1 MNGFDASVWTGRR
14 DIGERGDTARLF
26 ERVEAFEASRLGPGQ
41 AQVPG
46 RLSGAP
52 VLIGFCCDEGVRR
65 NQGRIGAAH
74 APRALRRALAGLP
87 AHRLVRCFD
96 AGDVLCESEDLEA
109 AQAALGER
117 VREVLA
123 SGARP
128 IVLGGGHEVAW
139 GTYTGL
145 RRWLSEPAPS
155 HAASDRPRRLLVVN
169 FDAHFDLRTARPG
182 NSGTPFDQIARD
194 CEARGTPWR
203 YACFGI
209 SELSNTPALFVR
221 ADEIGAHYVLDVA
234 MRERDLDDRLAE
246 LDRLIDEA
254 DDIYLTI
261 DLDVLP
267 ASVAPG
273 VSAPAALG
281 VPLAVVEAMVMR
293 VRASA
298 KLRAADIAEYNP
310 QYDQDNHAAR
320 AAARLVYRLL

>member
-1 MNGFDASVWTGRR
+1 MNGFDVSVWSGRR
-14 DIGERGDTARLF
+14 DNGERGETARLF
-26 ERVEAFEASRLGPGQ
+26 ERVRAYEGAASAPG
-41 AQVPG
+41 A
-46 RLSGAP
+46 LSGAP

-65 NQGRIGAAH
+65 NQGRIGAAQ

-87 AHRLVRCFD
+87 AHRVEQCFD
-96 AGDVLCESEDLEA
+96 AGDVFCESEDLEV

-123 SGARP
+123 SGASP

-145 RRWLSEPAPS
+145 RRWLSEQGPS
-155 HAASDRPRRLLVVN
+155 PSARRLLVVN
-169 FDAHFDLRTARPG
+169 FDAHFDLRMTRPG

-194 CEARGTPWR
+194 CEARGAHWR
-203 YACFGI
+203 YTCFGI
-209 SELSNTPALFVR
+209 SELSNTPALFAR
-221 ADEIGAHYVLDVA
+221 ADEIGAHYALDVA

-281 VPLAVVEAMVMR
+281 VPLAVIETMVMR

-310 QYDQDNHAAR
+310 QYDRDDHAAR
-320 AAARLVYRLL
+320 AAARLLYRLL

>member
-1 MNGFDASVWTGRR
+1 MNGFDASVWSARR
-14 DIGERGDTARLF
+14 DTGERGDTARLF
-26 ERVEAFEASRLGPGQ
+26 ERVRAYDAAASAP
-41 AQVPG
+41 AQ
-46 RLSGAP
+46 LIGAP

-65 NQGRIGAAH
+65 NQGRIGAAQ

-87 AHRLVRCFD
+87 AHRVAQCFD

-117 VREVLA
+117 VRDVLA

-139 GTYTGL
+139 ATYTGL
-145 RRWLSEPAPS
+145 RRWLVEQAPS
-155 HAASDRPRRLLVVN
+155 PWAPHGPRRLLVVN
-169 FDAHFDLRTARPG
+169 FDAHFDLRTTRPG

-194 CEARGTPWR
+194 CEARAAPWR
-203 YACFGI
+203 YACFGV
-209 SELSNTPALFVR
+209 SELSNTAALFAR
-221 ADEIGAHYVLDVA
+221 ADEIGAHYAFDVA

-261 DLDVLP
+261 DLDVLH

-281 VPLAVVEAMVMR
+281 VPLAVIEAMVMR

-320 AAARLVYRLL
+320 AAARLLYRLL

>member
-1 MNGFDASVWTGRR
+1 MSIGFDSAVWSGRR
-14 DIGERGDTARLF
+14 DRGEVGDTARLF
-26 ERVEAFEASRLGPGQ
+26 ERVRPYDVGAT
-41 AQVPG
+41 VD
-46 RLSGAP
+46 GAP

-65 NQGRIGAAH
+65 NQGRVGAAD
-74 APRALRRALAGLP
+74 APRALRCALAGLP
-87 AHRLVRCFD
+87 AHRLKECFD
-96 AGDVLCESEDLEA
+96 AGDIVCVGEDLEG
-109 AQAALGER
+109 AQAALGEEVQR
-117 VREVLA
+117 VLA
-123 SGARP
+123 AGARP

-139 GTYTGL
+139 GTYGGL
-145 RRWLSEPAPS
+145 RDWLGQQE
-155 HAASDRPRRLLVVN
+155 RPEQPGTVNGGVGQARRLLVVN

-194 CEARGTPWR
+194 CEARGAALT

-209 SELSNTPALFVR
+209 SELANTAALFAR
-221 ADEIGAHYVLDVA
+221 ADEIGAHYVLDSD
-234 MRERDLDDRLAE
+234 MQERHLDERLSQ
-246 LDRLIDEA
+246 LDRLIGTA

-281 VPLAVVEAMVMR
+281 VPLAVIEAMIVR

-298 KLRAADIAEYNP
+298 KLRVADIAEYNP
-310 QYDQDNHAAR
+310 RYDRDNHSAR

>member
-14 DIGERGDTARLF
+14 DTGERGDTARLF
-26 ERVEAFEASRLGPGQ
+26 ERVRAFDGAAQ
-41 AQVPG
+41 ARAP
-46 RLSGAP
+46 LAEAP

-74 APRALRRALAGLP
+74 APRVLRRALAGLP
-87 AHRLVRCFD
+87 AHRLNQCFD
-96 AGDVLCESEDLEA
+96 AGDVRCEGEDLEG
-109 AQAALGER
+109 AQAALGVR
-117 VREVLA
+117 VRDVLA
-123 SGARP
+123 AGARP
-128 IVLGGGHEVAW
+128 IVIGGGHEVAW
-139 GTYTGL
+139 GTYSGL
-145 RRWLSEPAPS
+145 RRWLSEQAPPRG
-155 HAASDRPRRLLVVN
+155 ARRLLVVN

-194 CEARGTPWR
+194 CEARGALWR
-203 YACFGI
+203 YACFGV
-209 SELSNTPALFVR
+209 SELANTSALFAR
-221 ADEIGAHYVLDVA
+221 AGEIGAHYVLDVA

-246 LDRLIDEA
+246 LDRLIGEA
-254 DDIYLTI
+254 DDVYLTI

-281 VPLAVVEAMVMR
+281 APLAVIEAMVMR
-293 VRASA
+293 VRASG

-320 AAARLVYRLL
+320 AAARLLYRLL

>member
-1 MNGFDASVWTGRR
+1 MNGFDASVWSGRR
-14 DIGERGDTARLF
+14 DTGERGDTARLF
-26 ERVEAFEASRLGPGQ
+26 ERVRAYDAAASAQARLT
-41 AQVPG
+41 
-46 RLSGAP
+46 GAP

-65 NQGRIGAAH
+65 NQGRIGAAQ

-87 AHRLVRCFD
+87 AHRVAQCFD
-96 AGDVLCESEDLEA
+96 AGDVLCASENLEA

-145 RRWLSEPAPS
+145 RQWLAEQAPS
-155 HAASDRPRRLLVVN
+155 PSAPHRTRRLLVVN
-169 FDAHFDLRTARPG
+169 FDAHFDLRTTRPG

-194 CEARGTPWR
+194 CEARGAPWR

-209 SELSNTPALFVR
+209 SELSNTAALFAR
-221 ADEIGAHYVLDVA
+221 ADEIGAYYALDVT

-281 VPLAVVEAMVMR
+281 VPLAVIEAMVMR

-320 AAARLVYRLL
+320 AAARLLYRLL